1 MEDAASHH
9 CWYADAEREKEGI
22 REMQWP
28 PNYFDPIERVWYIMK
43 SRIQIRRGSER
54 VITAARMRVVLQ
66 EEWDRITI
74 EEINALF
81 QRLPTVMQRCIAV
94 DGGNNFHG

>member
-1 MEDAASHH
+1 
-9 CWYADAEREKEGI
+9 
-22 REMQWP
+22 
-28 PNYFDPIERVWYIMK
+28 
-43 SRIQIRRGSER
+43 
-54 VITAARMRVVLQ
+54 MRVVLK
-66 EEWDRITI
+66 EEWDRITV